1 MALRGNL
8 HDFSITQLFNLV
20 NLASKTGLLTVEN
33 NSASA
38 RVFFKEGKLVQ
49 VQTNDERDTNLVKLL
64 LKADKISP
72 EQAEVVLRR
81 ARTQTDKELGL
92 LLIGA
97 GFCTQRDII
106 QVVRNHILEQVYPLF
121 TWVRGTFTFD
131 PSVVPA
137 DDQITVMLNLESIII
152 EGTRRIKEW
161 GQMTDDLPS
170 LDAAVKFVD
179 KPDER
184 LRNVQLTVDEWRVI
198 SYVNPKNTIRQIA
211 KACRMDEFQIRKTVY
226 RLMEAGLIEIVRPKM
241 QAPVPA
247 PARPPAP
254 VRLPVAAA
262 KEDPFSVPPPPR
274 INRGLLTR
282 LIDKIKTIG
291 A

>member
-49 VQTNDERDTNLVKLL
+49 VQTNDEHGTNLVDLL
-64 LKADKISP
+64 LQAGKITSA
-72 EQAEVVLRR
+72 QAEQVLQK

-92 LLIGA
+92 LLIGS

-106 QVVRNHILEQVYPLF
+106 QVVRHNMLEKVYPLF
-121 TWVRGTFTFD
+121 TWGKGTFTFD
-131 PSVVPA
+131 PAVVPTEE
-137 DDQITVMLNLESIII
+137 QITVMLNLESIII
-152 EGTRRIKEW
+152 EGIRRIKEW
-161 GQMTDDLPS
+161 GQITDDLPS
-170 LDAAVKFVD
+170 LDVAVKFVD

-184 LRNVQLTVDEWRVI
+184 LRNVKLTVEEWQVI
-198 SYVNPKNTIRQIA
+198 SYVNSKNTIRQIA
-211 KACRMDEFQIRKTVY
+211 QTCGMDEFQIRKTVY
-226 RLMEAGLIEIVRPKM
+226 RLLEAGLVEIVRPKM
-241 QAPVPA
+241 EA
-247 PARPPAP
+247 PAARPSKPA
-254 VRLPVAAA
+254 RLAPAAT
-262 KEDPFSVPPPPR
+262 KEDPFSIPAPPK

-282 LIDKIKTIG
+282 LIDKVKSIG
-291 A
+291 V